1 MKQIWMIW
9 SLILLSGCASQFVL
23 PKLKTQEW
31 VYLQGENIAP
41 VPEREIVVL
50 HADGADWVTRV
61 YSETFFAHAL
71 RGKGFRSAP
80 AVALFPPTRDYAEV
94 EIFQTLRKHKVPC
107 VLVMR
112 TLRELHQPMKLQG
125 WFQNYFRPVSGPPP
139 WKRKRPVP
147 YGTNMEMTLVDVS
160 TKQVLWRGEMNTP
173 NGIFQPVLK
182 ESAEKV
188 ALSLAKEVPSQPRS
202 QQSENHLYARASE

>member
-1 MKQIWMIW
+1 MRTLWAVLGI
-9 SLILLSGCASQFVL
+9 LLLSGCASQFVL

-31 VYLQGENIAP
+31 VYVHGENFAP
-41 VPEREIVVL
+41 IPDREIVVL

-80 AVALFPPTRDYAEV
+80 AVALFPPVREYAEV
-94 EIFQTLRKHKVPC
+94 EIFKTLQRHKVPC
-107 VLVMR
+107 VLLMR
-112 TLRELHQPMKLQG
+112 TLRELQQTMKLQG
-125 WFQNYFRPVSGPPP
+125 WFANYFQPDSGPPP

-147 YGTNMEMTLVDVS
+147 YGTKMEMTLVDVAS
-160 TKQVLWRGEMNTP
+160 KKVLWRGEMNTP

-188 ALSLAKEVPSQPRS
+188 AISLSKEAPSQPRG
-202 QQSENHLYARASE
+202 QHEENHRYAIVNQ